1 MVSTIGWWT
10 PSEEAFAVARRVRR
24 FWSED
29 EKRRIVAQTWAPGVS
44 VSQVGRRYDVNA
56 NLIFKWRRDPRFR
69 RAGDG
74 EVETSF
80 LPVEV
85 VPEPLSLPPAASDG
99 RIEVALASGHR
110 VSASGSFD
118 VDALCR
124 VVRALAG

>member
-1 MVSTIGWWT
+1 VDTIGGG
-10 PSEEAFAVARRVRR
+10 FAVARRVRR

-29 EKRRIVAQTWAPGVS
+29 EKRRIVAQTCAPGVS

-56 NLIFKWRRDPRFR
+56 NLIFKWRRDPRYR
-69 RAGDG
+69 PTEDG
-74 EVETSF
+74 EGALSF

-85 VPEPLSLPPAASDG
+85 VPEPASAPQASSDG
-99 RIEVALASGHR
+99 RIEIALPSGHR

-124 VVRALAG
+124 VVRALGG

>member
-1 MVSTIGWWT
+1 M
-10 PSEEAFAVARRVRR
+10 ARRVRR

-44 VSQVGRRYDVNA
+44 VSQVGRRYDINA
-56 NLIFKWRRDPRFR
+56 NLIFKWRRDSRYRPTE
-69 RAGDG
+69 DG
-74 EVETSF
+74 EGALSF

-85 VPEPLSLPPAASDG
+85 VPDPLPPEPPAASGG
-99 RIEVALASGHR
+99 RIEIALSNGHR

-124 VVRALAG
+124 VVRALGG